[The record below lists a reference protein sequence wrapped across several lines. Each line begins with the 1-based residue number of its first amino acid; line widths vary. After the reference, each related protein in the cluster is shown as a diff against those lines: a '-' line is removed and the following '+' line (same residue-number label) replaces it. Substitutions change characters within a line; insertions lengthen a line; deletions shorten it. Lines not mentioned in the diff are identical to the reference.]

1 MKGSHHFPPI
11 KNIKDAKN
19 KNKNKKTQPSE
30 FKHSLKHNSSNHSI
44 TGKKII
50 PGVKKG
56 IKEHKLYAKK

>member
-11 KNIKDAKN
+11 KNIKDAK
-19 KNKNKKTQPSE
+19 KNKKKTQASE

-56 IKEHKLYAKK
+56 IKEHKLYVKK